1 MACVFKNVHKR
12 PVALTNFGDGCVSGN
27 PLAAPNYERVPKY
40 GPANSEPDEPGDSG
54 SCLHPL
60 AHFLW
65 VFAAAQNDA
74 TNLVPTALMRGCNDF
89 LSVLRAVE
97 PFNFPDVCLDTSIL
111 EFLNGLDH
119 KPRTNLKVVSI
130 FVSLQPL

>member
-1 MACVFKNVHKR
+1 MAAS
-12 PVALTNFGDGCVSGN
+12 PVILWLRQSM
-27 PLAAPNYERVPKY
+27 
-40 GPANSEPDEPGDSG
+40 SG
-54 SCLHPL
+54 SQNTVRPTANPMNPVTPAAVHPL

-74 TNLVPTALMRGCNDF
+74 TNFVPTALMRGCNDSF
-89 LSVLRAVE
+89 AVLRAVE

-119 KPRTNLKVVSI
+119 
-130 FVSLQPL
+130 

>member
-1 MACVFKNVHKR
+1 MACVFKNAHKR
-12 PVALTNFGDGCVSGN
+12 PVAITDFGDGFVPGN
-27 PLAAPNYERVPKY
+27 PLAAPIYERVPKY
-40 GPANSEPDEPGDSG
+40 SPANSEPDEPGDPG

-74 TNLVPTALMRGCNDF
+74 TNFVPTALIRGYNDS
-89 LSVLRAVE
+89 LAVLRAVE
-97 PFNFPDVCLDTSIL
+97 PFNFPNICLDTSIL

-119 KPRTNLKVVSI
+119 QPRTNLKVVSI